1 MGTAV
6 ARVACSL
13 ILGSMPAHRGQEF
26 FRREVNVVLMT
37 KRIRKEENGR
47 IQNKGRSLA
56 RRPLWIIIS
65 YQNNRM
71 NALTLD
77 PDSDGGFLAV
87 FSFKEEAEAFLSLL
101 EDDHNGDWRSRQ
113 TAAGELVSI
122 LMGPCASVKRV
133 ALDPLPVLFS
143 RAMLGLV
150 SVNRERF
157 VQDLLEEH
165 KGLPGELVPAY
176 LRSA

>member
-1 MGTAV
+1 M
-6 ARVACSL
+6 
-13 ILGSMPAHRGQEF
+13 
-26 FRREVNVVLMT
+26 NV
-37 KRIRKEENGR
+37 
-47 IQNKGRSLA
+47 
-56 RRPLWIIIS
+56 
-65 YQNNRM
+65 
-71 NALTLD
+71 LTLD

-101 EDDHNGDWRSRQ
+101 EDDHKRDWRSRQ